1 MSFVKYIYIFVF
13 LELVLFIFVY
23 TMYLFQVACR
33 EEKIKQLQDDL
44 LESQSQH
51 SACYNE
57 VSYTPFI

>member
-1 MSFVKYIYIFVF
+1 MYIFVF
-13 LELVLFIFVY
+13 VELVLFIFDFA
-23 TMYLFQVACR
+23 MYLFQVACR

-57 VSYTPFI
+57 VSYTPLI